1 MLLPRQRSSN
11 MQVSRNG
18 MIGRWTST
26 FIELLRKWRPSS
38 CRRDERESKRGGTAT
53 GSIHTDDAGL
63 IGEVHILSGGG
74 SSGSRTWRLLTLC
87 FILNHVL
94 PEALN
99 EFAFLPVHK
108 L

>member
-1 MLLPRQRSSN
+1 

-26 FIELLRKWRPSS
+26 FIELLRKWRPRS
-38 CRRDERESKRGGTAT
+38 CRRDERAKGEAPPPE
-53 GSIHTDDAGL
+53 SIHTDDAGL